1 MKKKAILAAVLAAT
15 TLTTATAFASAKS
28 FKDVPM
34 DHWSYDALDM
44 LAKDGVIEGY
54 GDGTFRGDQPMNRY
68 EMAEIVA
75 KAAEKYGT
83 ADLKDKGAI
92 TKLAREY
99 ADELKNMDVRLTAV
113 ENDVAELRSGM
124 SSFKWYADA
133 RMRYAQNKAG
143 DAVDGLK
150 NLNYGAGNKEKYN
163 AGKAKNQNEL
173 RLRLGFYGEPA
184 PNVSVNGRLK
194 VENVNIARE
203 NCDAGQN
210 SGHTASKDDEK
221 MAIDRLQLD
230 WKAKNGF
237 TVSAGRNEVSLGQ
250 GLIYWENPIDS
261 VMVRKD
267 FGDKASLL
275 LGAGDTSC
283 TTWDNEAGFATF
295 ANLSAKVSPAVTV
308 TAAYFNQNS
317 DAKTQHHGFDEW
329 SNVYYYQDKLYSTK
343 NNLQQLSLGVNAQL
357 ARKWNL
363 IAEGVHNNVDAEDVI
378 TIDNTGASDYPNQ
391 PSTHKNGFWT
401 RLTYG
406 KLDPSQAKSWQVYGD
421 YFALGGLANNSS
433 LNGKSG
439 SSWVHRLNVAGGNG
453 YGGKGARGWGL
464 GASYMLAK
472 NTNLELA
479 YYKVKPYDK
488 NTAGFDEYDDMGFA
502 SLCYSF

>member
-1 MKKKAILAAVLAAT
+1 MKKKALVAAVLAAT
-15 TLTTATAFASAKS
+15 TLSATPAFAETNP
-28 FKDVPM
+28 FTDVPA
-34 DHWSYDALDM
+34 DHWSYEALAM
-44 LAKDGVIEGY
+44 LAKDGVLEGY
-54 GDGTFRGDQPMNRY
+54 GDGTFQGDNLMNRY

-150 NLNYGAGNKEKYN
+150 SLNYDAGAKEKYN
-163 AGKAKNQNEL
+163 NDKPKHQNEL

-184 PNVSVNGRLK
+184 PNLIVNGRLK
-194 VENVNIARE
+194 VENANIARE
-203 NCDAGQN
+203 DYDA
-210 SGHTASKDDEK
+210 SHDSKKDDEK

-378 TIDNTGASDYPNQ
+378 TIDSNFAG
-391 PSTHKNGFWT
+391 KNSLHPLKVQVL
-401 RLTYG
+401 LTE
-406 KLDPSQAKSWQVYGD
+406 K
-421 YFALGGLANNSS
+421 
-433 LNGKSG
+433 
-439 SSWVHRLNVAGGNG
+439 
-453 YGGKGARGWGL
+453 
-464 GASYMLAK
+464 
-472 NTNLELA
+472 
-479 YYKVKPYDK
+479 
-488 NTAGFDEYDDMGFA
+488 
-502 SLCYSF
+502 

>member
-150 NLNYGAGNKEKYN
+150 SLNYDAGAKEKYN
-163 AGKAKNQNEL
+163 NDKPKHQNEL

-184 PNVSVNGRLK
+184 PNLIVNGRLK
-194 VENVNIARE
+194 VENANIARE
-203 NCDAGQN
+203 DYDA
-210 SGHTASKDDEK
+210 SHDSKKDDEK

-275 LGAGDTSC
+275 LGAGDTS
-283 TTWDNEAGFATF
+283 
-295 ANLSAKVSPAVTV
+295 
-308 TAAYFNQNS
+308 
-317 DAKTQHHGFDEW
+317 
-329 SNVYYYQDKLYSTK
+329 
-343 NNLQQLSLGVNAQL
+343 
-357 ARKWNL
+357 
-363 IAEGVHNNVDAEDVI
+363 
-378 TIDNTGASDYPNQ
+378 
-391 PSTHKNGFWT
+391 
-401 RLTYG
+401 
-406 KLDPSQAKSWQVYGD
+406 
-421 YFALGGLANNSS
+421 
-433 LNGKSG
+433 
-439 SSWVHRLNVAGGNG
+439 
-453 YGGKGARGWGL
+453 
-464 GASYMLAK
+464 
-472 NTNLELA
+472 
-479 YYKVKPYDK
+479 
-488 NTAGFDEYDDMGFA
+488 
-502 SLCYSF
+502 